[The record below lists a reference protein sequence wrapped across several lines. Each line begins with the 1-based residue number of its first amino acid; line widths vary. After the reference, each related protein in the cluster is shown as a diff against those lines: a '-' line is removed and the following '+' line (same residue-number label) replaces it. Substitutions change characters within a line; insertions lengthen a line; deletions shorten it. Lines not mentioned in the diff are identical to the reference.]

1 MKLNVNGF
9 IVEANYSE
17 QEIQSVFLPLLS
29 ELTERRRKKGERL
42 IVFLAAPPGTGKTT
56 LSLYLEKLY
65 TEHFDSFSFQSI
77 SIDGFHHKR
86 EYLLSHY
93 KNAGDDNIL
102 LNDIKG
108 SPETFD
114 VEALKATLQALGKD
128 PVLWPVYDRT
138 THDVSETKVKVD
150 ADIVLIEGNWL
161 LLNEAGWQE
170 LAEYSDYSIFIT
182 TDEHLLKTRLIERK
196 MRGGVS
202 RVEAGRFYEQ
212 SDSKNVTRVLG
223 NHHDPDLTL
232 YLNNK
237 KEIVKG

>member
-9 IVEANYSE
+9 IIEAEYTE
-17 QEIQSVFLPLLS
+17 QEIHSVFIPLLN
-29 ELTERRRKKGERL
+29 EMTERRREKGKRL

-65 TEHFDSFSFQSI
+65 SEHFSSFSFQSI
-77 SIDGFHHKR
+77 SIDGFHHSR
-86 EYLLSHY
+86 DYLMSHY
-93 KNAGDDNIL
+93 MIEKDDKIL

-114 VEALKATLQALGKD
+114 VSALKTALQTLENE
-128 PVLWPVYDRT
+128 PVHWPLYDRNA
-138 THDVSETKVKVD
+138 HDVSEKKVNVD

-161 LLNEAGWQE
+161 LLNEADWHE
-170 LAEYSDYSIFIT
+170 LADYCDYSIFIR
-182 TDEHLLKTRLIERK
+182 TDEKLLKTRLIERK
-196 MRGGVS
+196 LRGGVS
-202 RVEAGRFYEQ
+202 REEADRFYEQ
-212 SDSKNVTRVLG
+212 SDSKNVKRVLA
-223 NHHDPDLTL
+223 NHLDPDMTL

>member
-9 IVEANYSE
+9 IIEANYTE
-17 QEIQSVFLPLLS
+17 QEIHSVFLPLLN
-29 ELTERRRKKGERL
+29 ELTERRRRKGERL

-65 TEHFDSFSFQSI
+65 SEHFSSFSFQSI
-77 SIDGFHHKR
+77 SIDGFHHR
-86 EYLLSHY
+86 RDYLLSHY
-93 KNAGDDNIL
+93 MTEDDDRIL

-114 VEALKATLQALGKD
+114 VDGLKMALQTLENE
-128 PVLWPVYDRT
+128 PVLWPLYDRN
-138 THDVSETKVKVD
+138 THDVSESKVKVD
-150 ADIVLIEGNWL
+150 ADIILIEGNWL
-161 LLNEAGWQE
+161 LLNEAAWQE
-170 LAEYSDYSIFIT
+170 LADYSDYSIFIH
-182 TDEHLLKTRLIERK
+182 TDETLLKARLIERK

-202 RVEAGRFYEQ
+202 WEEAGRFYEQ
-212 SDSKNVTRVLG
+212 SDSKNVKRVLE

>member
-17 QEIQSVFLPLLS
+17 QEIQSVFLPLLR

-42 IVFLAAPPGTGKTT
+42 VVFLAAPPGTGKTT

-65 TEHFDSFSFQSI
+65 TEHFSQFSFQSV

-86 EYLLSHY
+86 DYLLTHY
-93 KNAGDDNIL
+93 LNENDDKIL

-114 VEALKATLQALGKD
+114 VDALKTILQTLENQ
-128 PVLWPVYDRT
+128 PVHWPIYDRT
-138 THDVSETKVKVD
+138 THDVSETKVEVE

-170 LAEYSDYSIFIT
+170 LKEYSDYTIFIT

-202 RVEAGRFYEQ
+202 REEADRFYEQ

-223 NHHDPDLTL
+223 NHHAPDLTL
-232 YLNNK
+232 YLNT
-237 KEIVKG
+237 